1 MTSHGLRLVAVVILT
16 MSCIALSAGSYDG
29 ATTYSAR
36 VLNTSQ
42 EECPSDAQRETVV
55 DEVKEDIRN
64 LLLQIHSREYMRI
77 ILCCIYMY
85 IGNGEPVGSHAR
97 SKLTDPRNFVINFVI
112 TAPGAS
118 VACSFSVRSY
128 ITVGIFTR
136 ACCALVTF
144 FR

>member
-1 MTSHGLRLVAVVILT
+1 

-97 SKLTDPRNFVINFVI
+97 SKLMNPRNFVINFVI

-118 VACSFSVRSY
+118 IACSFSVRSY
-128 ITVGIFTR
+128 ISVGIFTR